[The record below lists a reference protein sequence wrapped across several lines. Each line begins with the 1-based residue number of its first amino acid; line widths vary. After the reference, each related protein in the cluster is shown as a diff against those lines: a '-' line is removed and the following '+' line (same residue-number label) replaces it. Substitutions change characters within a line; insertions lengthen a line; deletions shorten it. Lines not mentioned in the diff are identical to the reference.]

1 MRSRCGQETAS
12 PLADAP
18 KGLERVEVEW
28 DLKAPYDVSR
38 ILVKRGKGGQAG
50 CPLAFRCAFSE
61 NGADWSEPER
71 FDFAPDEKGFCL
83 AEPDERRRA
92 RFVRL
97 SFELDPGRRTS
108 LDDIWIFGYL
118 PQ

>member
-50 CPLAFRCAFSE
+50 CPLAFRCAF
-61 NGADWSEPER
+61 
-71 FDFAPDEKGFCL
+71 APDEKGFCL